1 MQTIVRLARLVR
13 PYWKSFIVAVL
24 AVLGDTATNLL
35 QPWPLK
41 MVFDN
46 VFRAKPLA
54 PGLATPIA
62 AVFGPGREGVLYFAL
77 AATVALVILSG
88 LCTFIQSF
96 VMVRVASEVLFNLRR
111 RLYWHIL
118 RLSLSFHEGR
128 RTGDL
133 SKTLMNDG
141 QYVQEMI
148 ASGALDFAV
157 SMLTLVGMVVVM
169 FLLNWRF
176 ALIALSI
183 TPFLFA
189 TIYRFTPRIKKAT
202 RAVRRKDGAIADIVQ
217 EVLSS
222 IRVVQAYTREDYEQS
237 RFEQGN
243 QQLVTMA
250 IQTTRMRAALVPV
263 ADLLVAI
270 GTALVLWY
278 GAHEVLAQHLSMGT
292 LLVYIAYLGR
302 LYGPM
307 RDLSKLSDTMYRAS
321 VGLERIYGVLETER
335 AVRDLPGARP
345 AGPLRGHIEFEH
357 VSFGYRAKN
366 LVLKDISFS
375 IKPGQIAAVV
385 GSTGAGK
392 TTLASLIPRFNDPS
406 EGSVR
411 VDGHDIRSYTLASL
425 RSQISLVLQ
434 ETILFYGT
442 VRENIA
448 YGRPEATLEEIIAAA
463 QTANAHEFIME
474 LPEGYDT
481 LIGERGVNLSG
492 GQRQRI
498 ALARA
503 IIREAPILLL
513 DEPTTG
519 LDASSEALVVQGMA
533 RLMEDRTVL
542 VIAHRLSTIMRA
554 DLILVVEHGEIV
566 ERGTHQELLAQGGR
580 YAELYELQFRGQA
593 PVPHGDGLGAPHGNG
608 LGARSD
614 MKVEMGRDVHS
625 RGTSW

>member
-1 MQTIVRLARLVR
+1 MQTIVRLARLIWPHRKYV
-13 PYWKSFIVAVL
+13 IVAFL
-24 AVLGDTATNLL
+24 AVLGDTVTSLL

-41 MVFDN
+41 MVIDN

-157 SMLTLVGMVVVM
+157 SMLTLVGVVVVM

-189 TIYRFTPRIKKAT
+189 TVFRFTPRIKKAS
-202 RAVRRKDGAIADIVQ
+202 RKVRRKDGAISNIVQ

-375 IKPGQIAAVV
+375 IKPGQVVAVV

-411 VDGHDIRSYTLASL
+411 VDGQDIRSYTLASL

-481 LIGERGVNLSG
+481 LISERGTTLSG

-503 IIREAPILLL
+503 IIRDAPILLL

-519 LDASSEALVVQGMA
+519 LDASSEGQVVEGMA
-533 RLMEDRTVL
+533 RLMAERTTL

-593 PVPHGDGLGAPHGNG
+593 PVAHGEGRGAPQGNG
-608 LGARSD
+608 WGTRSE
-614 MKVEMGRDVHS
+614 MKEELLR
-625 RGTSW
+625 T

>member
-13 PYWKSFIVAVL
+13 PYWKYFIVAVL

-54 PGLATPIA
+54 PELATPIA

-77 AATVALVILSG
+77 AATVVLVILGG

-96 VMVRVASEVLFNLRR
+96 VMVRIASGVLFNLRQ

-133 SKTLMNDG
+133 SRTLMNDA

-157 SMLTLVGMVVVM
+157 SMLTLLGMVVVM

-189 TIYRFTPRIKKAT
+189 TVYRFTPRIKKAS
-202 RAVRRKDGAIADIVQ
+202 RAVRRKDGAISNIVQ

-237 RFEQGN
+237 RFEQEN
-243 QQLVTMA
+243 RQLVAMT
-250 IQTTRMRAALVPV
+250 IQTTTLRAALVPL

-278 GAHEVLAQHLSMGT
+278 GAHEVLTQHLTVGT

-307 RDLSKLSDTMYRAS
+307 RDLSKLSDSMYRAS
-321 VGLERIYGVLETER
+321 VGLERIFGVLETER
-335 AVRDLPGARP
+335 AVRDVPGAC
-345 AGPLRGHIEFEH
+345 
-357 VSFGYRAKN
+357 
-366 LVLKDISFS
+366 
-375 IKPGQIAAVV
+375 
-385 GSTGAGK
+385 
-392 TTLASLIPRFNDPS
+392 
-406 EGSVR
+406 
-411 VDGHDIRSYTLASL
+411 
-425 RSQISLVLQ
+425 
-434 ETILFYGT
+434 
-442 VRENIA
+442 
-448 YGRPEATLEEIIAAA
+448 
-463 QTANAHEFIME
+463 
-474 LPEGYDT
+474 
-481 LIGERGVNLSG
+481 
-492 GQRQRI
+492 
-498 ALARA
+498 
-503 IIREAPILLL
+503 
-513 DEPTTG
+513 
-519 LDASSEALVVQGMA
+519 
-533 RLMEDRTVL
+533 
-542 VIAHRLSTIMRA
+542 
-554 DLILVVEHGEIV
+554 
-566 ERGTHQELLAQGGR
+566 
-580 YAELYELQFRGQA
+580 
-593 PVPHGDGLGAPHGNG
+593 
-608 LGARSD
+608 
-614 MKVEMGRDVHS
+614 
-625 RGTSW
+625 

>member
-1 MQTIVRLARLVR
+1 MQTIVRLARLIW
-13 PYWKSFIVAVL
+13 PYRKYFIVAFL
-24 AVLGDTATNLL
+24 AVLGDTVTSLL

-41 MVFDN
+41 MGIDN

-77 AATVALVILSG
+77 AATVALVILG
-88 LCTFIQSF
+88 GICTFTQSF
-96 VMVRVASEVLFNLRR
+96 VMVRVASEVLFDLRR

-250 IQTTRMRAALVPV
+250 IQTTRLRAALVPV

-307 RDLSKLSDTMYRAS
+307 RDLS
-321 VGLERIYGVLETER
+321 
-335 AVRDLPGARP
+335 GAHP

-375 IKPGQIAAVV
+375 IKPGQVVAVV

-463 QTANAHEFIME
+463 QTANAHEFITE

-481 LIGERGVNLSG
+481 LISERGTTLSG

-503 IIREAPILLL
+503 IIRDAPILLL
-513 DEPTTG
+513 DQPTTG
-519 LDASSEALVVQGMA
+519 LDASSEGQVVQGMA
-533 RLMEDRTVL
+533 RLMAERTTL

-593 PVPHGDGLGAPHGNG
+593 PVAHGEGRGAAQGNG
-608 LGARSD
+608 LGTRSE
-614 MKVEMGRDVHS
+614 MKEELLR
-625 RGTSW
+625 T